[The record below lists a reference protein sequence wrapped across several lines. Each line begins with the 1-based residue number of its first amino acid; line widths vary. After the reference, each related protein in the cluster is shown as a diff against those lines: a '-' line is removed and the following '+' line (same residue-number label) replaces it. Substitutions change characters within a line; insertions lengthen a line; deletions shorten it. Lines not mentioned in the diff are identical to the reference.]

1 MFKRFGIQE
10 YLSVGYIFLI
20 VLGLVSETIFYRFL
34 GVDYLQYISITDTIL
49 SPISLL
55 ANNWSLSVILMIC
68 STFLYFY
75 IKNSD
80 KINEKLK
87 KIKWLKKRVGSK
99 TNGVEYNN
107 KSAFIFSVLFMI
119 SSLLIGFRLG
129 MGIKYRGHLLDG
141 KLENNITLVFKD
153 NSQLKVSQ
161 IGQNSAYIFYVEEGN
176 KYVTVTPILENI
188 KQIKTIQKL
197 D

>member
-10 YLSVGYIFLI
+10 YLSIGYIFLI
-20 VLGLVSETIFYRFL
+20 VLGLVSDTIFYRFI

-55 ANNWSLSVILMIC
+55 ANNWSLSVIVLLC
-68 STFLYFY
+68 STLMYFY
-75 IKNSD
+75 IKNSE
-80 KINEKLK
+80 KIDEKLN
-87 KIKWLKKRVGSK
+87 KIKWLKKRVDSK
-99 TNGVEYNN
+99 AKKVEYSN
-107 KSAFIFSVLFMI
+107 KIAFMI
-119 SSLLIGFRLG
+119 SVSFMMSSLLIGFRLG
-129 MGIKYRGHLLDG
+129 MGIKFRGHLLDG

-153 NSQLKVSQ
+153 DSQLKVTQ